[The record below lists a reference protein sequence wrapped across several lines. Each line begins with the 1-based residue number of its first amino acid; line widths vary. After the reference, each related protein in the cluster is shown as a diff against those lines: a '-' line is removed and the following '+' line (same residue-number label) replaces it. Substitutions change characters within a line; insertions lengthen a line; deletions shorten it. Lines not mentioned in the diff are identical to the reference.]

1 MAQQA
6 ELINW
11 LFEGHE
17 KNGFLERPD
26 IKTAQYVFVLNQ
38 R

>member
-17 KNGFLERPD
+17 KNGFLKTD